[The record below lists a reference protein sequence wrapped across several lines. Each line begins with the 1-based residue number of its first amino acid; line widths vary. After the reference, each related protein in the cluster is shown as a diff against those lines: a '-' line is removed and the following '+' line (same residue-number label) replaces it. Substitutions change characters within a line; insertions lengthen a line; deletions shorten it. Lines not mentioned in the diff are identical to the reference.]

1 MAKKQEQVNEIVEN
15 EPVVINEKDI
25 ISGEE
30 LKETDV
36 IDVNA
41 PEVTIESEAEEKVK
55 AKEEA
60 KEKAEAEE
68 KAKAEEEAKAKAEAE
83 EKVKAKEEAK
93 EKAEAEEKAKAEE
106 EAKAKAE
113 AEEKVKAEEEA
124 KANSVRLKVLIA
136 FTDKYTKQDYVVND
150 VISVNK
156 DRAKELLA
164 DPRRLVE
171 KLD

>member
-41 PEVTIESEAEEKVK
+41 PEVTIES
-55 AKEEA
+55 
-60 KEKAEAEE
+60 
-68 KAKAEEEAKAKAEAE
+68 EAE

>member
-55 AKEEA
+55 A
-60 KEKAEAEE
+60 
-68 KAKAEEEAKAKAEAE
+68 
-83 EKVKAKEEAK
+83 
-93 EKAEAEEKAKAEE
+93 EE

-113 AEEKVKAEEEA
+113 AEEKVKAEEEAKAKAEAEEKAKVEEEAKAKAKAEAEEKAKKEA

-136 FTDKYTKQDYVVND
+136 FTDKYTKQDYKVND
-150 VISVNK
+150 EIMVDHS
-156 DRAKELLA
+156 RAEELLS
-164 DPRRLVE
+164 DERGLVE
-171 KLD
+171 KVN

>member
-41 PEVTIESEAEEKVK
+41 PEVII
-55 AKEEA
+55 
-60 KEKAEAEE
+60 EE

-83 EKVKAKEEAK
+83 EK
-93 EKAEAEEKAKAEE
+93 AKAEK
-106 EAKAKAE
+106 EAKAKVE
-113 AEEKVKAEEEA
+113 
-124 KANSVRLKVLIA
+124 ANSVKLKVLIA
-136 FTDKYTKQDYVVND
+136 FTDKYTQAEYAINDEIVVD
-150 VISVNK
+150 K

-164 DPRRLVE
+164 NSKRLVE

>member
-1 MAKKQEQVNEIVEN
+1 MAKKQEQANEIVEN
-15 EPVVINEKDI
+15 EPVVINENDI
-25 ISGEE
+25 VSGEE

-41 PEVTIESEAEEKVK
+41 PEVTIEAESKEE
-55 AKEEA
+55 EEA
-60 KEKAEAEE
+60 KAKAEAEAE
-68 KAKAEEEAKAKAEAE
+68 ARAEEEAKAKAEAE
-83 EKVKAKEEAK
+83 AR
-93 EKAEAEEKAKAEE
+93 AEE

-113 AEEKVKAEEEA
+113 AEAKVNNKKA
-124 KANSVRLKVLIA
+124 STVRLKVLIA
-136 FTDKYTKQDYVVND
+136 FTDKYTKQDYVIND
-150 VISVNK
+150 EIDVTE

>member
-25 ISGEE
+25 ISEEE

-41 PEVTIESEAEEKVK
+41 PEVTIES
-55 AKEEA
+55 
-60 KEKAEAEE
+60 
-68 KAKAEEEAKAKAEAE
+68 EAE